1 MDLGAKPK
9 LTAEQRI
16 AQRWNRVQGRLAAK
30 LSTQNG
36 DDQNAKDLNSGGN
49 ADDSVQQSQTKVQIR
64 KSRDAIDEIAQSIH
78 DNVNDIKLT
87 SEIRAATRRHK
98 VESEYESR
106 MYRLEQCIERGRE
119 LNAGIDEEW
128 AALHRRKNPQAL
140 YAGIEGTKLKCKALI
155 SGYESTRKQFMSEF
169 KKKSEQYVA
178 LLKSQENDVT
188 EMIWR
193 MHDSIK
199 SVKDEY
205 ETQIIEVEK
214 AFMHERRDIIE
225 ENQTVLDAL
234 FDKRAK
240 QEFLI
245 LERKVLSNAKYHD
258 DLEKVRREDQESYN
272 KLKINLENHIQLLE
286 QQLEEMRA
294 MYQLNTE
301 KLNYNFQVLKEREKE
316 NITTVDHLKRREKK
330 LKESVGNIKE
340 KFNKLDAKFKED
352 HKVLHDEYHRV
363 TKQYKELQRKFKHF
377 QQTDT
382 VKYDEICDMNRREAV
397 ALLDNIMKCDQ
408 IICTQLLGIEW
419 RPYRWQIPLTLT
431 KELHETLNN
440 QFHTANATDFLQF
453 QSDRTSVADA
463 EIDDVLS
470 ADTAADDK
478 ALHVETDA
486 ADEDAPTSA
495 GLDDDEDV
503 DAAESKED
511 GSTATANDDT
521 DTGALSAKMASA
533 RFSTEEIMLVMKLL
547 IAEAP
552 FLIAGAIKDS
562 LHYIPAE
569 QQLLYQCDSILK
581 SLGIEDIEDLEELVA
596 LFIADGQLSVQ
607 PFQTIAIVKK
617 FVSDRDHTK
626 TADIHATNFSV
637 KHALTSAS
645 REKQERRKRKDQE
658 YWKTLQ
664 GVFPKNNKKIWG
676 LLEKYLVKYNKV
688 LEQRKREAVKIATLQ
703 NENSE
708 LRQLLQQYLSS
719 DANKELIIPPSL
731 IIDAQQQQQ

>member
-1 MDLGAKPK
+1 
-9 LTAEQRI
+9 
-16 AQRWNRVQGRLAAK
+16 
-30 LSTQNG
+30 
-36 DDQNAKDLNSGGN
+36 
-49 ADDSVQQSQTKVQIR
+49 
-64 KSRDAIDEIAQSIH
+64 
-78 DNVNDIKLT
+78 
-87 SEIRAATRRHK
+87 
-98 VESEYESR
+98 
-106 MYRLEQCIERGRE
+106 
-119 LNAGIDEEW
+119 
-128 AALHRRKNPQAL
+128 
-140 YAGIEGTKLKCKALI
+140 
-155 SGYESTRKQFMSEF
+155 
-169 KKKSEQYVA
+169 
-178 LLKSQENDVT
+178 VT

-193 MHDSIK
+193 MHDSIN
-199 SVKDEY
+199 SLKDEY

-225 ENQTVLDAL
+225 ENQSVLDGL
-234 FDKRAK
+234 FEKRAK

-330 LKESVGNIKE
+330 LKESVANIKE

-408 IICTQLLGIEW
+408 IICTQLLGIQW

-431 KELHETLNN
+431 KELYQTLNN
-440 QFHTANATDFLQF
+440 QFHTTKWNRSTSRECTASSDHIAATQ
-453 QSDRTSVADA
+453 TSAADKSQIDTGTGTDELVAD
-463 EIDDVLS
+463 D
-470 ADTAADDK
+470 
-478 ALHVETDA
+478 TDA
-486 ADEDAPTSA
+486 D
-495 GLDDDEDV
+495 
-503 DAAESKED
+503 SKENID
-511 GSTATANDDT
+511 ADSTATGNDT
-521 DTGALSAKMASA
+521 DAGENALSAKMKMASA
-533 RFSTEEIMLVMKLL
+533 RFSTEEIMAVMKLL

-552 FLIAGAIKDS
+552 FLIAGAIKES

-596 LFIADGQLSVQ
+596 LFIADDGSGSLSVQ
-607 PFQTIAIVKK
+607 PFETIAIVKK

-626 TADIHATNFSV
+626 TADIHASNFSV

-664 GVFPKNNKKIWG
+664 SVFPKNNQKIWA

-688 LEQRKREAVKIATLQ
+688 LESRKREAVKIATLQ

-731 IIDAQQQQQ
+731 IIDAQQQQQQ